1 MTRERVKAGVS
12 ASKLA
17 KISAPEFELARTID
31 SGQTFHWH
39 PLGDG
44 WLGTIGDV
52 PVYVSQRE
60 DSLLI
65 TKGTEGLVREYF
77 ALGHSLDEIYGTFPK
92 DADMQAALDFS
103 KGISI
108 LKQPAWECLATFI
121 TSSMKQVIHI
131 RQMSLAIR
139 KTYGKKV
146 IHNGFKLFTYP
157 SPERLAEVDELELRV
172 CKLGFRAKNLIGA
185 ARMIADGK
193 VDLQRIESMDDAE
206 ALAELC
212 KLPGVGEKVA
222 NCVLLFGYARLRAFP
237 IDVWIERVLREI
249 YFKGKRK
256 VTTQRLKLFAQEYFG
271 PYGGY
276 AQQYLFHYARKT
288 YRKRAGS

>member
-1 MTRERVKAGVS
+1 MTQERLKGKIS
-12 ASKLA
+12 ASQLA
-17 KISAPEFELARTID
+17 KISTPEFDLARTID
-31 SGQTFHWH
+31 SGQAFHWH
-39 PLGDG
+39 PFGEG
-44 WLGTIGDV
+44 WLGTIGGT
-52 PVYVSQRE
+52 PVQVLQQKNM
-60 DSLLI
+60 LLV
-65 TKGTEGLVREYF
+65 TKGTEVLVREYF
-77 ALGHSLDEIYGTFPK
+77 ALGHPLGEIYETFPK
-92 DADMQAALDFS
+92 DSDMQTALDFS
-103 KGISI
+103 RGISI
-108 LKQPAWECLATFI
+108 MKQPVWECLATFI

-139 KTYGKKV
+139 KTFGRKV
-146 IHNGFKLFTYP
+146 VHNGFDLFTYP
-157 SPERLAEVDELELRV
+157 TPECLAGVDELELRA
-172 CKLGFRAKNLIGA
+172 CKLGFRARNLIGA
-185 ARMIADGK
+185 ARMIAAGK
-193 VDLQRIESMDDAE
+193 VDLQCIGSMDDAD

-249 YFKGKRK
+249 YFKGKRR

-288 YRKRAGS
+288 YRKRTGS